1 MVVTLATGERLHYL
15 EWQGATEARPVVLV
29 HDVMRTASTWLP
41 VGRRLAPACAVVAV
55 DLRGHGSSDAPREGY
70 DLDSLALD
78 VLTVV
83 AGQGWGPAVDG
94 PPVVVAGHGFG
105 ALVAARM
112 AALQPDA
119 VAALCLVNGG
129 WEEIAEATRMSPPEL
144 LAAMAEPPEALA
156 SMEAWLADRRAFD
169 EVSWDADQE
178 RAARAQVEEKHAGHV
193 APVTRPSVMRRLVDA
208 MYDYRP
214 LETLASIGCP
224 IVVLVA
230 VSRSADDEAERERW
244 LALED
249 LQRAR
254 RGAGLLPADVVRFE
268 GVGHDL
274 MRYRPDDL
282 SRALSRLAGLVPLAD
297 GAPGSGPPVDQAS

>member
-1 MVVTLATGERLHYL
+1 MVVTLTTGERLHYL
-15 EWQGATEARPVVLV
+15 EWEGEPETRPVVLV
-29 HDVMRTASTWLP
+29 HDVMRTAFTWLP

-105 ALVAARM
+105 ALVAAKM

-119 VAALCLVNGG
+119 VAGLCLVDGG

-156 SMEAWLADRRAFD
+156 SMEAWLADRRGFD
-169 EVSWDADQE
+169 PGSWDADQE

-193 APVTRPSVMRRLVDA
+193 APVTRPSVVRRLVDA
-208 MYDYRP
+208 MYAYRP
-214 LETLASIGCP
+214 LEVLAPLGCP
-224 IVVLVA
+224 IVVLAAVA
-230 VSRSADDEAERERW
+230 RSADDEEERERW

-249 LQRAR
+249 LRRAR
-254 RGAGLLPADVVRFE
+254 RGGGLPPVQVVRFE

-274 MRYRPDDL
+274 VRYRPDEV
-282 SRALSRLAGLVPLAD
+282 SRALAELAGLSPP
-297 GAPGSGPPVDQAS
+297 GGGSPTSAPSVDQAS